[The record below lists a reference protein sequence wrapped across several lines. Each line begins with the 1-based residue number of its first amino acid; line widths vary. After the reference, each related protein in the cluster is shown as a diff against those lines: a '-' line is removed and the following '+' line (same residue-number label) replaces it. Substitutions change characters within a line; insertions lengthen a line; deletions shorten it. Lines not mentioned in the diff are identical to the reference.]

1 MSSSSL
7 HSSVSST
14 SRIPGAQLLSSA
26 VLSPA
31 SFASAPT
38 PSPPALVVL
47 SPSELVQLLPSL
59 KPLLRSPVVLQ
70 VSTAA
75 SNGDHSAVTALRST
89 GLPLLYSANQQ
100 QAGANALVAAHV
112 AAQGRAVLHF
122 GEFAADAISLGQNA
136 SVSQDWVLGAAAAAA
151 AASSAQSNGKF
162 ANGSSNGHS
171 HAASTADAL
180 LASFESA
187 FGALPSSNAASAVTS
202 SGSGSTVVLALGD
215 VAALASS
222 LPADVTLVSL
232 NLYRPLSAQRIRQL
246 VPSGTS
252 NIVVLEQNYQKTAKW
267 SPLFLD
273 VVGAFADSDDEA
285 QVPTILS
292 ATLGQ
297 VQDGNVA
304 FKAIQGE
311 LDPQCFLQHAV
322 AIGSSP
328 ITIGTVLSP
337 SGSSA
342 FTSATAVPP
351 KHESTYT
358 NLLNEVFGQRLW
370 VANAPSSLFSS
381 TSTSTISATSPEYAL
396 GHVLGAQKKREELRR
411 TVREAV
417 AAPGIDESAAKA
429 LTAWL
434 QDDRS
439 DKVVKAASDA
449 AAKVASSSLRD
460 AQFGRKSNW
469 IIGSEAW
476 SHDLGASGLH
486 HALSTG
492 ADVNL
497 LLIDTTPYT
506 LPGEGPT
513 PSQRRKDAGLYA
525 MTYGNAYVASVAVYG
540 DFSQTLRAFA
550 EADAYKG
557 PSIILAYLPGGE
569 NDSTRALEIL
579 KQTKKAI
586 EIGTWPLLI

>member
-7 HSSVSST
+7 YSSVSST

-26 VLSPA
+26 VLWPA
-31 SFASAPT
+31 SFASASAPT

-100 QAGANALVAAHV
+100 QADANALVAAHV

-122 GEFAADAISLGQNA
+122 GEFAADAISLGQHA
-136 SVSQDWVLGAAAAAA
+136 SVSQDWVRGAAAA
-151 AASSAQSNGKF
+151 AASSAQSNGKV

-171 HAASTADAL
+171 HAASPADAL

-222 LPADVTLVSL
+222 IPADVTLVSL

-252 NIVVLEQNYQKTAKW
+252 NVVVLEQNYQRTAKW

-297 VQDGNVA
+297 VQDGNAA
-304 FKAIQGE
+304 FKAIQ
-311 LDPQCFLQHAV
+311 DAV
-322 AIGSSP
+322 ATGASP
-328 ITIGTVLSP
+328 ITLGTIPSP
-337 SGSSA
+337 SGASA
-342 FTSATAVPP
+342 STSAVVVPP

-370 VANAPSSLFSS
+370 VANAPSSLFPSS
-381 TSTSTISATSPEYAL
+381 STSTISATSPEYAL

-411 TVREAV
+411 AVREAV
-417 AAPGIDESAAKA
+417 AAPGIEESAAKA

-449 AAKVASSSLRD
+449 AVKVASSSLRE

-469 IIGSEAW
+469 IIGSETW

-497 LLIDTTPYT
+497 LLIDTTPYA